1 MGGGALLGAG
11 GTEAKQQGTEQ
22 LTKIGNTGVPCVS
35 HFCNLVCPR
44 PVVVGRKTSCLSKYL
59 YQPSSVGG
67 IGSTSHHR
75 LVVLV
80 LPVIIGWWYW
90 FYQSSPAGGIRS
102 TSHHQL
108 GSVQNQFCG
117 QLACPCT
124 VLMAMD
130 GRMSRV
136 HG

>member
-22 LTKIGNTGVPCVS
+22 LTKIGNAGVPCVS

-59 YQPSSVGG
+59 YQPSS
-67 IGSTSHHR
+67 
-75 LVVLV
+75 
-80 LPVIIGWWYW
+80 
-90 FYQSSPAGGIRS
+90 AGAIRS